1 MNVSAYHDKE
11 KTGKRKA
18 GEERRQETDFKEAAC
33 CLSAVVQG
41 TYGEKM
47 VCVGGVPGVTGTSG
61 SPTAILT
68 QGYLE
73 LRDVKPRDQRFFS
86 PSIVGLPAT
95 DRETCLLVSD
105 STWQCVLVVR

>member
-1 MNVSAYHDKE
+1 MLFSIFLTDHVEDYEFHHPIHCSRHK
-11 KTGKRKA
+11 KKFKR
-18 GEERRQETDFKEAAC
+18 F
-33 CLSAVVQG
+33 LS
-41 TYGEKM
+41 
-47 VCVGGVPGVTGTSG
+47 S
-61 SPTAILT
+61 

-95 DRETCLLVSD
+95 DRKTCLLVSG